1 MADHGHPSLPRPAA
15 TVYDLVAGDEDA
27 RVCKDIPESACREMP
42 RNFFLHLIANTASK
56 IGDELASAKLVL
68 AWLMAA
74 LGAPAFLAG
83 FLVPVRESG
92 SLLPQLFVASHIRRA
107 AVRKWFWVGGSIGQ
121 GLSVLGM
128 AAVAVTT
135 TGVAAGWALLILLAC
150 FALAR
155 GVSSVAAKDVLGK
168 TIAKTRRG
176 TVMGYA
182 AALAGFVTL
191 GVGGWVALQ
200 AEIADSAGFFALLLL
215 AAALLWFAAGA
226 VFAGVREV
234 PGATEGGG
242 NAVSEAIR
250 SLGLMRSDPLFRH
263 FVFTRSLLMSTALAM
278 PFYVMLAQR
287 QTDGDLGGL
296 GLMIIATGLAGGLSA
311 PVWGRLS
318 DRSSRLVLVASGI
331 VAGVLGILAY
341 LLSLLEAGW
350 THSPYLFA
358 GLFLVIGIAH
368 SGVRLGRKT
377 YLVDMATQD
386 NRAAYVAVSNTL
398 VGALLLVGGLF
409 GVVADVAGVAA
420 TIALLGLMALAGAA
434 SAWRLEEVQR

>member
-1 MADHGHPSLPRPAA
+1 MAEQGTSLPQPAA
-15 TVYDLVAGDEDA
+15 RLYDLITGDEDA
-27 RVCKDIPESACREMP
+27 RVCKDIPDSACREQP
-42 RNFFLHLIANTASK
+42 RNFLLTVVSNTASK

-74 LGAPAFLAG
+74 LGAPSFLAG

-107 AVRKWFWVGGSIGQ
+107 AVRKWFWVAGSIGQ
-121 GLSVLGM
+121 GLAVLGM
-128 AAVAVTT
+128 AAVALSL
-135 TGVAAGWALLILLAC
+135 TGAAAGWALLALLAF
-150 FALAR
+150 FALSR

-182 AALAGFVTL
+182 AALAGFATL
-191 GVGGWVALQ
+191 GVGTWVTLRT
-200 AEIADSAGFFALLLL
+200 ESADSVGFFALLLV
-215 AAALLWFAAGA
+215 AAGLLWFIAGA
-226 VFAGVREV
+226 VFAGIKEV
-234 PGATEGGG
+234 PGSTEGGG

-250 SLGLMRSDPLFRH
+250 SLGLMKTDPLFRH
-263 FVFTRSLLMSTALAM
+263 FVITRALLMSTALAM
-278 PFYVMLAQR
+278 PFYVILAQQ
-287 QTDGDLGGL
+287 QTSGSLGSL

-318 DRSSRLVLVASGI
+318 DYSSRLVLVASGVI
-331 VAGVLGILAY
+331 AGLLGILAFG
-341 LLSLLEAGW
+341 LGFLDAPWARHE
-350 THSPYLFA
+350 YLFA
-358 GLFLVIGIAH
+358 GLFLIIGIAH

-409 GVVADVAGVAA
+409 GVVADLAGVAA
-420 TIALLGLMALAGAA
+420 TLGLLGITSLIGAA
-434 SAWRLEEVQR
+434 SAWGLEEVQR

>member
-1 MADHGHPSLPRPAA
+1 MAQPPTTALPRPAA
-15 TVYDLVAGDEDA
+15 VLYDLISGDEDA
-27 RVCKDIPESACREMP
+27 RVCKDIPDEACREMP
-42 RNFFLHLIANTASK
+42 RNFFLHIASNTASK
-56 IGDELASAKLVL
+56 ISDELSSAKLVL
-68 AWLMAA
+68 AWLMSA

-92 SLLPQLFVASHIRRA
+92 SLLPQLFVASHIRHA

-121 GLSVLGM
+121 GLAVLGM
-128 AAVAVTT
+128 ALAAITL
-135 TGVAAGWALLILLAC
+135 TGAAAGWALLGLLAF

-155 GVSSVAAKDVLGK
+155 GVSSVASKDVLGK

-182 AALAGFVTL
+182 AAIAGLVTL
-191 GVGGWVALQ
+191 GVGGWVSLQ
-200 AEIADSAGFFALLLL
+200 AETAASVGFFALLLL
-215 AAALLWFAAGA
+215 AAGLLWFAAGA
-226 VFAGVREV
+226 IFAAVKEV
-234 PGATEGGG
+234 PGSTEGGG

-263 FVFTRSLLMSTALAM
+263 FVITRSLLMSTALAM

-287 QTDGDLGGL
+287 QSDGSLGSL

-318 DRSSRLVLVASGI
+318 DRSSRLVLVASGV
-331 VAGVLGILAY
+331 VAGLLGLTAFA
-341 LLSLLEAGW
+341 LSGIDADW
-350 THSPYLFA
+350 ARSPYLFA
-358 GLFLVIGIAH
+358 ALFLIIGIAH

-377 YLVDMATQD
+377 YLVDMATQET
-386 NRAAYVAVSNTL
+386 RASYVAVSNTV

-409 GVVADVAGVAA
+409 GLVADLAGVAA
-420 TIALLGLMALAGAA
+420 TIALLGLMALAGSA

>member
-1 MADHGHPSLPRPAA
+1 MSEPASRLPRPAA
-15 TVYDLVAGDEDA
+15 ALFDLIASDEDA
-27 RVCKDIPESACREMP
+27 RVCKDIPEAACREMP
-42 RNFFLHLIANTASK
+42 RNFFLTILSNTASK

-74 LGAPAFLAG
+74 LGAPGFLAG

-107 AVRKWFWVGGSIGQ
+107 AIRKWFWVGGSIGQ
-121 GLSVLGM
+121 GLAVLGM
-128 AAVAVTT
+128 AVVALTLSGT
-135 TGVAAGWALLILLAC
+135 AAGWALLGLLAL
-150 FALAR
+150 FALSR
-155 GVSSVAAKDVLGK
+155 GVSSVASKDVLGK

-191 GVGGWVALQ
+191 GVGGWVSLR
-200 AEIADSAGFFALLLL
+200 AESTDSVGFFAVLLI
-215 AAALLWFAAGA
+215 AAGLMWFAAGGIFAA
-226 VFAGVREV
+226 VKEA

-242 NAVSEAIR
+242 NAVSEALR
-250 SLGLMRSDPLFRH
+250 SLGLMKTDPLFRH
-263 FVFTRSLLMSTALAM
+263 FVITRALLMSTALAM
-278 PFYVMLAQR
+278 PFYVILAQQ
-287 QTDGDLGGL
+287 QTGGSLGSL

-318 DRSSRLVLVASGI
+318 DRSSRLVLVASGV
-331 VAGVLGILAY
+331 VAGALG
-341 LLSLLEAGW
+341 LLTFGLSGVEGAW
-350 THSPYLFA
+350 AKSEVLFA
-358 GLFLVIGIAH
+358 ALFLVIGIAH

-409 GVVADVAGVAA
+409 GVVADLAGVAA
-420 TIALLGLMALAGAA
+420 TLALLGLMSLLGAV

>member
-1 MADHGHPSLPRPAA
+1 MTQVLPRRLPRPAA
-15 TVYDLVAGDEDA
+15 VLYDLVAGDEDA

-42 RNFFLHLIANTASK
+42 RNFMLHIAANTASK

-68 AWLMAA
+68 AWLMSA

-107 AVRKWFWVGGSIGQ
+107 AVRKWFWVAGSIGQ
-121 GLSVLGM
+121 GLAVLGM
-128 AAVAVTT
+128 AAVAVTLS
-135 TGVAAGWALLILLAC
+135 GAAAGWAMLILLAC
-150 FALAR
+150 FALSR
-155 GVSSVAAKDVLGK
+155 GVSSVASKDVLGK

-191 GVGGWVALQ
+191 AVGGWVSLQ
-200 AEIADSAGFFALLLL
+200 AEQSASLGFFAGLLA
-215 AAALLWFAAGA
+215 AAALLWFAAAA
-226 VFAGVREV
+226 VFAAVTEV

-242 NAVSEAIR
+242 NAVGEALR
-250 SLGLMRSDPLFRH
+250 SLGLMKRDPLFRH
-263 FVFTRSLLMSTALAM
+263 FVMTRSLLMSTALAM

-287 QTDGDLGGL
+287 ETDGDLGSL

-318 DRSSRLVLVASGI
+318 DRSSRLVLVASGV
-331 VAGVLGILAY
+331 VAGALGLVVFA
-341 LLSLLEAGW
+341 LSRIDAGW

-358 GLFLVIGIAH
+358 GLFLMIGIAH

-377 YLVDMATQD
+377 YLVDMATQET
-386 NRAAYVAVSNTL
+386 RAAYVAVSNTV
-398 VGALLLVGGLF
+398 VGALLLAGGLF
-409 GVVADVAGVAA
+409 GLVADTAGVAA

-434 SAWRLEEVQR
+434 SALRLDEVQR